1 MRSGEPGLAEDEW
14 PVTLMDDARG
24 DFMVTTREAFFAI
37 YLGVGLAMRTARL
50 DQTDQDGD
58 DELLQILELDECTLG
73 RPLRLLVDQG
83 INAPP
88 VRWLTT
94 PVQQIHR
101 IRGTDK

>member
-1 MRSGEPGLAEDEW
+1 
-14 PVTLMDDARG
+14 MDDARG

-37 YLGVGLAMRTARL
+37 YLSEGLAMRSARL
-50 DQTDQDGD
+50 DEADQDGD
-58 DELLQILELDECTLG
+58 DELLLILELDECTLG
-73 RPLRLLVDQG
+73 RPLRLLVDRG
-83 INAPP
+83 MTVPP